1 MSKARTASLG
11 IFLLLAV
18 SAGAKP
24 APIGTVSSCTAA
36 TIHGASLVP
45 GSTIFSGDEID
56 VGPGGSAWIAA
67 PGGTQ
72 VQVFENSAV
81 SFTSNEKSIEVT
93 VTRGLVRTNSANIVV
108 RTLPSV
114 VGLQPHSAPAVHSQR
129 HDCVVSKSTT
139 RSTPCHD
146 DSD

>member
-1 MSKARTASLG
+1 MSKGKAPCLG

-18 SAGAKP
+18 SVGAKP
-24 APIGTVSSCTAA
+24 TPIGTVTSCTAA
-36 TIHGASLVP
+36 TIHGTSLVP
-45 GSTIFSGDEID
+45 GSTIFSGDAID

-67 PGGTQ
+67 PGGAQ
-72 VQVFENSAV
+72 VRVFENSAV
-81 SFTSNEKSIEVT
+81 SFTSNENSIEVI
-93 VTRGLVRTNSANIVV
+93 VTRGVARTNSANIVI

-114 VGLQPHSAPAVHSQR
+114 AGLPPRSAPAVYSQR
-129 HDCVVSKSTT
+129 KDCAVSKSAK